1 MALHVTVTLDC
12 SAADL
17 PQYLQLVLGHS
28 PLQAG
33 LWALPVAIGAI
44 TGSLLAA
51 TLARAVRPGW
61 LIGGGLLIAAGGY
74 LTLSALD
81 LDGTAWIAFTGGTLI
96 GAGIGIADTVSN
108 DVIVGTAPPEK
119 AGAAAGISETAYELG
134 GPSAPP
140 SSEHWAPASTAPTS
154 TGRCRTPCQPR
165 SATPSQELS
174 EPQSQPPS
182 AYPLISPRPS
192 WASSAPHSPE
202 P

>member
-119 AGAAAGISETAYELG
+119 AGAAAGISETAYELA
-134 GPSAPP
+134 GPRHRRPRSTGHQPLPHRRPQGAAG
-140 SSEHWAPASTAPTS
+140 HRASRDRRRRLRNSRSRSRNRPAPT
-154 TGRCRTPCQPR
+154 R
-165 SATPSQELS
+165 
-174 EPQSQPPS
+174 
-182 AYPLISPRPS
+182 
-192 WASSAPHSPE
+192 
-202 P
+202 